1 MIRYTPPEK
10 FIQSAGYKPWWGDKF
25 GHVVVGAL
33 SCEPWKFT
41 KAYNNLFLEAGVPPK
56 RRLTRFLVTPDA
68 AIQPGKAIFIMVNV
82 LKFLTLF
89 SSEIICW
96 FSGLEFTKC
105 LSELLF

>member
-10 FIQSAGYKPWWGDKF
+10 FMQSAGYKPWWGDKY

-41 KAYNNLFLEAGVPPK
+41 KAYNNMFLEAGVPPK

-68 AIQPGKAIFIMVNV
+68 AVQPGTSGVWIRMVD
-82 LKFLTLF
+82 FLPFL
-89 SSEIICW
+89 
-96 FSGLEFTKC
+96 
-105 LSELLF
+105 